1 MALESG
7 QAMVRP
13 TQLIRQSSLFTLW
26 HSVRGLASHLP
37 ALSSIPT
44 ILQTLGTGP
53 LPSRSIPSLHT
64 MAELCVLCPPPSDVT
79 LGVKHPPTPL
89 EPAAF
94 MDSLNQS
101 ILEAAFVWSSFW
113 QQTPRLTPLCE
124 GRELESGAVSWR
136 RTQQIFLPAAILV
149 NKSQKSSHEGM
160 TRGRNF
166 PDSICKLNNVYNL
179 TDQASRRGLN
189 FPSPRS

>member
-1 MALESG
+1 MA
-7 QAMVRP
+7 RP
-13 TQLIRQSSLFTLW
+13 AQLIRQSSLFTLW
-26 HSVRGLASHLP
+26 HSPR
-37 ALSSIPT
+37 
-44 ILQTLGTGP
+44 LGF
-53 LPSRSIPSLHT
+53 
-64 MAELCVLCPPPSDVT
+64 PPPSSVLHPNNPSDSGDRAITIPLHPLIAYDGRIMCPLSSASSVT
-79 LGVKHPPTPL
+79 PSDAAGA
-89 EPAAF
+89 PAAF

-136 RTQQIFLPAAILV
+136 RIQQIFLPVAILV
-149 NKSQKSSHEGM
+149 NKSQKSSHEGV

-189 FPSPRS
+189 FPSPRP